1 MLDRLSMPRRA
12 LDFEDYIDIIR
23 RNFRW
28 LIGPAFAGLII
39 STVVAYMMQD
49 TFVSS
54 AVIRIVPQQIS
65 EELIKNT
72 SSQDVSD
79 RINGMAQQILSRGTL
94 TNLIETYGLYK
105 EELKHAPMQDVV
117 TTMHSAI
124 NIAAAGGVTSMAGS
138 RSLPAMTI
146 QFAYRDPVLATKVC
160 GELVSRFMN
169 ASSQDVMDSQLAA
182 NQFLKDEF
190 DRAKRELDAVEQK
203 LTDYKSKHAGRL
215 PDELQSNISQ
225 MNALDQRS
233 SSLSEAATRNAERR
247 MMLES
252 ELRAR
257 KDRLASLK
265 RNNYQSAGGD
275 KISDLEHQI
284 GEYES
289 AISAMKDRYTDDYPD
304 LQSARD
310 RLAVL
315 KKQRD
320 DALKNAGKN
329 EPNPA
334 AAAAGESPAAA
345 RDRMEAEQSVEVVQT
360 QLKAL
365 ALEERD
371 VQRGMA
377 QVNEALKRYQG
388 RIEGIPAG
396 EMEYAELVRDR
407 EHARQKYDEFEGKLH
422 KTNVS
427 MELERRKQGETLE
440 LLDAPSSPIA
450 PAKPQRA
457 MIIPI
462 GLVAGLVLG
471 AILVALREVKDTS
484 LKNLKDAR
492 LYTQLSILGSI
503 PLLEN
508 DVVVQRRKQVLWVGW
523 ATGTILGL
531 AIMAGSVAHYYWSRT

>member
-1 MLDRLSMPRRA
+1 MLDRLSIPRRA
-12 LDFEDYIDIIR
+12 LDFEDYVDIIR

-28 LIGPAFAGLII
+28 IIGPAFAGLII

-49 TFVSS
+49 TYVSA

-72 SSQDVSD
+72 SAQDVSD

-117 TTMHSAI
+117 TTMHDAI
-124 NIAAAGGVTSMAGS
+124 GIRAASGVTSMAGS

-146 QFAYRDPVLATKVC
+146 QFAYRDPALAVKVC

-182 NQFLKDEF
+182 NQFLNDEF
-190 DRAKRELDAVEQK
+190 ERSKRDLETIEKK
-203 LTDYKSKHAGRL
+203 LTDYKEKNAGRL

-233 SSLSEAATRNAERR
+233 SSLSDAATRNAERR

-257 KDRLASLK
+257 KDRLSALK
-265 RNNYQSAGGD
+265 RNSYQLAGGGG
-275 KISDLEHQI
+275 KISDLDKQI
-284 GEYES
+284 SDYES
-289 AISAMKDRYTDDYPD
+289 AISAMKDRYTDNYPD
-304 LQSARD
+304 LQAARD
-310 RLAVL
+310 RLVVL

-320 DALKNAGKN
+320 DAVKNVGKN
-329 EPNPA
+329 EPA
-334 AAAAGESPAAA
+334 AAALGENPTVE
-345 RDRMEAEQSVEVVQT
+345 RDLMEAEQSVEVVQT

-365 ALEERD
+365 GLEERD
-371 VQRGMA
+371 VQRGMV
-377 QVNEALKRYQG
+377 QVNDALKRYQG
-388 RIEGIPAG
+388 RIEGMPAG
-396 EMEYAELVRDR
+396 EAEYAELMRDR
-407 EHARQKYDEFEGKLH
+407 DHARQKYDEFESKRH
-422 KTNVS
+422 KTAVS

-440 LLDAPSSPIA
+440 LLDAPSTPAA
-450 PAKPQRA
+450 PTEPKRA

-471 AILVALREVKDTS
+471 AILVALREVRDTS

-523 ATGTILGL
+523 ATATILGL
-531 AIMAGSVAHYYWSRT
+531 AIMAGSVAHYYWGKT

>member
-1 MLDRLSMPRRA
+1 
-12 LDFEDYIDIIR
+12 
-23 RNFRW
+23 
-28 LIGPAFAGLII
+28 LIV

-49 TFVSS
+49 TYVST

-65 EELIKNT
+65 QDLIKNT
-72 SSQDVSD
+72 SAQDVSD

-117 TTMHSAI
+117 TTMHDAI
-124 NIAAAGGVTSMAGS
+124 SIRAAAGVTSMAGT
-138 RSLPAMTI
+138 RSLPAMSI
-146 QFAYRDPVLATKVC
+146 QFAYRDPALAVKVC

-182 NQFLKDEF
+182 NQFLNDEF
-190 DRAKRELDAVEQK
+190 ERAERELNTVEQK
-203 LTDYKSKHAGRL
+203 LTDYKQKNAGRL
-215 PDELQSNISQ
+215 PDEMQTNISQ
-225 MNALDQRS
+225 MNALDQRAS
-233 SSLSEAATRNAERR
+233 SFSDAATRNAERR

-257 KDRLASLK
+257 QDRLAALK
-265 RNNYQSAGGD
+265 RNSYQTAGGSRL
-275 KISDLEHQI
+275 SDLDRQI

-289 AISAMKDRYTDDYPD
+289 GISAMKDRYTDDFPD
-304 LQSARD
+304 LQAARE

-315 KKQRD
+315 RKQRD
-320 DALKNAGKN
+320 EALKDAGKN
-329 EPNPA
+329 DSHIA
-334 AAAAGESPAAA
+334 ESPAAE
-345 RDRMEAEQSVEVVQT
+345 RDRMDAEQSVEAVQT

-371 VQRGMA
+371 TQRGMV
-377 QVNEALKRYQG
+377 QVNAALKRYQD
-388 RIEGIPAG
+388 RIESMPAG
-396 EMEYAELVRDR
+396 EMEYAELIRDR
-407 EHARQKYDEFEGKLH
+407 AAAKQKYDEFEEKRH
-422 KTNVS
+422 KTAVS

-440 LLDAPSSPIA
+440 LLDAPSTPVA
-450 PAKPQRA
+450 PAEPKRA
-457 MIIPI
+457 TIIPI
-462 GLVAGLVLG
+462 GFAGGLLLG
-471 AILVALREVKDTS
+471 AILVALREMKDTS

-523 ATGTILGL
+523 ATATILGL
-531 AIMAGSVAHYYWSRT
+531 AIMAGSVAHYYWSKA

>member
-1 MLDRLSMPRRA
+1 MLDRLSIPRRA
-12 LDFEDYIDIIR
+12 LDFEDYIDIVR

-28 LIGPAFAGLII
+28 IIGPAFAGLII
-39 STVVAYMMQD
+39 STVVAYLMVD
-49 TFVSS
+49 TFVST

-105 EELKHAPMQDVV
+105 DELKHAPMQDVV
-117 TTMHSAI
+117 GTMHGAI
-124 NIAAAGGVTSMAGS
+124 NIAAATGVTSMAGS

-146 QFAYRDPVLATKVC
+146 QFAYRDPALATKVC
-160 GELVSRFMN
+160 SELVSRFMN
-169 ASSQDVMDSQLAA
+169 ASSQDVMDSQLAS
-182 NQFLKDEF
+182 NQFLNDEF
-190 DRAKRELDAVEQK
+190 DRAKRDLDAIEKK
-203 LTDYKSKHAGRL
+203 LTDYKAKNAGRL
-215 PDELQSNISQ
+215 PDELQTNISQ
-225 MNALDQRS
+225 MNALDQRA

-257 KDRLASLK
+257 KDRLAALK
-265 RNNYQSAGGD
+265 RNNYSAAGGD
-275 KISDLEHQI
+275 RISDLEKQI
-284 GEYES
+284 SDFES

-304 LQSARD
+304 LQSTRD
-310 RLAVL
+310 RLVVL

-320 DALKNAGKN
+320 DALKNAAKN
-329 EPNPA
+329 EPSTA
-334 AAAAGESPAAA
+334 TESPAAG

-365 ALEERD
+365 ALEEKD
-371 VQRGMA
+371 VQRGTV
-377 QVNEALKRYQG
+377 QVNEALRKYQG

-407 EHARQKYDEFEGKLH
+407 EHARQKYDEFEAKRH
-422 KTNVS
+422 KSSVS
-427 MELERRKQGETLE
+427 MDLERRKQGETLE
-440 LLDAPSSPIA
+440 LLDAPSSPVA
-450 PAKPQRA
+450 PTKPQRA

-462 GLVAGLVLG
+462 GLAAGLVLG

-523 ATGTILGL
+523 ATATILGL
-531 AIMAGSVAHYYWSRT
+531 AIMAGSVAHYYLGRT

>member
-1 MLDRLSMPRRA
+1 MLDRLSIPRRA
-12 LDFEDYIDIIR
+12 LDFEDYIDIVR

-28 LIGPAFAGLII
+28 IIGPAFAGLII
-39 STVVAYMMQD
+39 STVVAYLMQD

-94 TNLIETYGLYK
+94 TNLIESYGLYK
-105 EELKHAPMQDVV
+105 DELKHAPMQDVV
-117 TTMHSAI
+117 GTMHGAI
-124 NIAAAGGVTSMAGS
+124 NIAAASGVTSMAGS

-160 GELVSRFMN
+160 SELVSRFMN
-169 ASSQDVMDSQLAA
+169 ASSQDVMDSQMAS
-182 NQFLKDEF
+182 NQFLNDEF
-190 DRAKRELDAVEQK
+190 DRAKRDLDAIEK
-203 LTDYKSKHAGRL
+203 RLTDYKSKNAGRL
-215 PDELQSNISQ
+215 PDELQTNISQ
-225 MNALDQRS
+225 MNALDQRA

-257 KDRLASLK
+257 KDRLAALK
-265 RNNYQSAGGD
+265 RNNYQAANGSD
-275 KISDLEHQI
+275 KISDLDKQI
-284 GEYES
+284 ADYES
-289 AISAMKDRYTDDYPD
+289 AISALRERYTEDYPD
-304 LQSARD
+304 LQTARD
-310 RLAVL
+310 RLVVL
-315 KKQRD
+315 KKQREE
-320 DALKNAGKN
+320 AFKTAAKN
-329 EPNPA
+329 EPSTVT
-334 AAAAGESPAAA
+334 ESPAAG

-371 VQRGMA
+371 VQRGTS
-377 QVNEALKRYQG
+377 QVNDSLKKYQG

-396 EMEYAELVRDR
+396 EMEYAELIRDR
-407 EHARQKYDEFEGKLH
+407 EHARQKYDEFEAKKH
-422 KTNVS
+422 RSAVS
-427 MELERRKQGETLE
+427 MDLERRKQGETLE
-440 LLDAPSSPIA
+440 LLDAPSSPVA
-450 PAKPQRA
+450 PTKPQRA

-462 GLVAGLVLG
+462 GLGAGLVIG

-523 ATGTILGL
+523 ATATILGL
-531 AIMAGSVAHYYWSRT
+531 AIMAGSVAHYYWGRT

>member
-1 MLDRLSMPRRA
+1 MLDRLSVPRRA

-28 LIGPAFAGLII
+28 LIGPAFAGLIV

-49 TFVSS
+49 TYVST

-65 EELIKNT
+65 QDLIKNT
-72 SSQDVSD
+72 SAQDVSD

-117 TTMHSAI
+117 TTMHDAI
-124 NIAAAGGVTSMAGS
+124 GIRAASGVTSMAGT
-138 RSLPAMTI
+138 RSLPAMSI
-146 QFAYRDPVLATKVC
+146 QFAYRDPALAVKVC

-182 NQFLKDEF
+182 NQFLNDEF
-190 DRAKRELDAVEQK
+190 ERAERELNTVEQK
-203 LTDYKSKHAGRL
+203 LTDYKQKNAGRL
-215 PDELQSNISQ
+215 PDEMQTNISQ
-225 MNALDQRS
+225 MNALDQRAS
-233 SSLSEAATRNAERR
+233 SFSDAATRNAERR

-257 KDRLASLK
+257 QDRLAALK
-265 RNNYQSAGGD
+265 RNSYQTAGGSRL
-275 KISDLEHQI
+275 SDLDRQI

-289 AISAMKDRYTDDYPD
+289 GISAMKDRYTDDFPD
-304 LQSARD
+304 LQSARE

-320 DALKNAGKN
+320 EALKDAGKN
-329 EPNPA
+329 A
-334 AAAAGESPAAA
+334 SHIAESPAAE
-345 RDRMEAEQSVEVVQT
+345 RDRMDAEQSVESVQT

-371 VQRGMA
+371 TQRGMV
-377 QVNEALKRYQG
+377 QVNAALKRYQD
-388 RIEGIPAG
+388 RIESMPAG
-396 EMEYAELVRDR
+396 EMEYAELIRDR
-407 EHARQKYDEFEGKLH
+407 AAAKQKYDEFEEKRH
-422 KTNVS
+422 KTAVS

-440 LLDAPSSPIA
+440 LLDAPSTPVA
-450 PAKPQRA
+450 PAEPKRA
-457 MIIPI
+457 TIIPI
-462 GLVAGLVLG
+462 GFAGGMLLG
-471 AILVALREVKDTS
+471 AILVALREMKDTS

-523 ATGTILGL
+523 ATATILGL
-531 AIMAGSVAHYYWSRT
+531 AIMAGSVAHYYWSKA

>member
-1 MLDRLSMPRRA
+1 MLDRLSVPRRA

-28 LIGPAFAGLII
+28 LIGPAFAGLIV

-49 TFVSS
+49 TYVST

-65 EELIKNT
+65 QDLIKNT
-72 SSQDVSD
+72 TAQDVSD

-105 EELKHAPMQDVV
+105 EELKHGPMQDVV
-117 TTMHSAI
+117 TTMHDAI
-124 NIAAAGGVTSMAGS
+124 SIRAASGVTSMAGT
-138 RSLPAMTI
+138 RSLPAMSI
-146 QFAYRDPVLATKVC
+146 QFAYRDPALAVKVC

-182 NQFLKDEF
+182 NQFLNDEF
-190 DRAKRELDAVEQK
+190 ERAERELNTVEQK
-203 LTDYKSKHAGRL
+203 LTDYKQKNAGRL
-215 PDELQSNISQ
+215 PDELQTNISQ
-225 MNALDQRS
+225 MNALDQRAGS
-233 SSLSEAATRNAERR
+233 FSEAATRNAERR

-257 KDRLASLK
+257 QDRLAALK
-265 RNNYQSAGGD
+265 RNSYQTAGGTRLA
-275 KISDLEHQI
+275 DLDRQI

-289 AISAMKDRYTDDYPD
+289 GISAMKDRYTDDFPD
-304 LQSARD
+304 LQAARE

-320 DALKNAGKN
+320 EALKNAEKN
-329 EPNPA
+329 APHIA
-334 AAAAGESPAAA
+334 ESPAAE

-371 VQRGMA
+371 TQRGMV
-377 QVNEALKRYQG
+377 QVNAALKRYQD
-388 RIEGIPAG
+388 RIESMPAG
-396 EMEYAELVRDR
+396 EMEYAELIRDR
-407 EHARQKYDEFEGKLH
+407 AAAKQKYDEFEEKRH
-422 KTNVS
+422 KTAVS

-440 LLDAPSSPIA
+440 LLDAPSTPVA
-450 PAKPQRA
+450 PAQPKRA
-457 MIIPI
+457 TIIPI
-462 GLVAGLVLG
+462 GFAGGLLLG
-471 AILVALREVKDTS
+471 AILVALREMKDTS

-523 ATGTILGL
+523 ATATILGL
-531 AIMAGSVAHYYWSRT
+531 AIMAGSVAHYYWSKT

>member
-1 MLDRLSMPRRA
+1 MPRRA

-117 TTMHSAI
+117 TTMHGAI
-124 NIAAAGGVTSMAGS
+124 NIGAATGVTSMAGS

-146 QFAYRDPVLATKVC
+146 QFAYRDPALATKVC
-160 GELVSRFMN
+160 SELVSRFMN
-169 ASSQDVMDSQLAA
+169 ASSQDVMDSQLAS
-182 NQFLKDEF
+182 NQFLNDEF
-190 DRAKRELDAVEQK
+190 DRAKRDLDAIEKK
-203 LTDYKSKHAGRL
+203 LTDYKLKNAGHL
-215 PDELQSNISQ
+215 PDELQTNITQ

-257 KDRLASLK
+257 KDRLAALK
-265 RNNYQSAGGD
+265 RNNYQSQGGD
-275 KISDLEHQI
+275 RISDLDRQI
-284 GEYES
+284 AEYES
-289 AISAMKDRYTDDYPD
+289 GISAMKDRYTEDYPD
-304 LQSARD
+304 LQAARD

-320 DALKNAGKN
+320 DALKNAAKN
-329 EPNPA
+329 EPTVA
-334 AAAAGESPAAA
+334 VAESPSAG
-345 RDRMEAEQSVEVVQT
+345 RERMEAEQAVEVVQT

-371 VQRGMA
+371 VQRGTV
-377 QVNEALKRYQG
+377 QVNEALRRYQG
-388 RIEGIPAG
+388 RIEGMPAG

-407 EHARQKYDEFEGKLH
+407 EHARQKYDEFEAKRH
-422 KTNVS
+422 RSTVS
-427 MELERRKQGETLE
+427 MDLERRKQGETLE
-440 LLDAPSSPIA
+440 LLDAPSSPVA
-450 PAKPQRA
+450 PTKPQRA

-462 GLVAGLVLG
+462 GIVAGLVLG

-523 ATGTILGL
+523 ATATILGL
-531 AIMAGSVAHYYWSRT
+531 AIMAGSVAHYYWGRT

>member
-1 MLDRLSMPRRA
+1 MLDRLSVPRRA

-28 LIGPAFAGLII
+28 LIGPAFAGLIV

-49 TFVSS
+49 TYVST

-65 EELIKNT
+65 QDLIKNT
-72 SSQDVSD
+72 SAQDVSD

-117 TTMHSAI
+117 TTMHDAI
-124 NIAAAGGVTSMAGS
+124 SIRAAAGVTSMAGT
-138 RSLPAMTI
+138 RSLPAMSI
-146 QFAYRDPVLATKVC
+146 QFAYRDPALAVKVC

-182 NQFLKDEF
+182 NQFLNDEF
-190 DRAKRELDAVEQK
+190 ERAERELNTVEQK
-203 LTDYKSKHAGRL
+203 LTDYKQKNAGRL
-215 PDELQSNISQ
+215 PDEMQTNISQ
-225 MNALDQRS
+225 MNALDQRAS
-233 SSLSEAATRNAERR
+233 SFSDAATRNAERR

-257 KDRLASLK
+257 QDRLAALK
-265 RNNYQSAGGD
+265 RNSYQTAGGSRL
-275 KISDLEHQI
+275 SDLDRQI

-289 AISAMKDRYTDDYPD
+289 GISAMKDRYTDDFPD
-304 LQSARD
+304 LQAARE

-315 KKQRD
+315 RKQRD
-320 DALKNAGKN
+320 EALKDAGKN
-329 EPNPA
+329 DSHIA
-334 AAAAGESPAAA
+334 ESPAAE
-345 RDRMEAEQSVEVVQT
+345 RDRMDAEQSVEAVQT

-371 VQRGMA
+371 TQRGMV
-377 QVNEALKRYQG
+377 QVNAALKRYQD
-388 RIEGIPAG
+388 RIESMPAG
-396 EMEYAELVRDR
+396 EMEYAELIRDR
-407 EHARQKYDEFEGKLH
+407 AAAKQKYDEFEEKRH
-422 KTNVS
+422 KTAVS

-440 LLDAPSSPIA
+440 LLDAPSTPVA
-450 PAKPQRA
+450 PAEPKRA
-457 MIIPI
+457 TIIPI
-462 GLVAGLVLG
+462 GFAGGLLLG
-471 AILVALREVKDTS
+471 AILVALREMKDTS

-523 ATGTILGL
+523 ATATILGL
-531 AIMAGSVAHYYWSRT
+531 AIMAGSVADESLSKA